1 MYHDENTNG
10 QLAIEDKLGKRQ
22 MIPQRGWEDQV
33 IHEDEDVWDDA
44 GDDDD
49 VETPQRVMKKV
60 IKPRERYSN
69 EL

>member
-1 MYHDENTNG
+1 
-10 QLAIEDKLGKRQ
+10 

-33 IHEDEDVWDDA
+33 VHEDEDVWDDEE
-44 GDDDD
+44 DDEL
-49 VETPQRVMKKV
+49 ETPQRVMKKV